1 MNNMKYGSIAT
12 GSKEASETALNI
24 LKLGGNAFDAAIGA
38 VFTSMTSEFSL
49 TGPFGGGICIG
60 NEKNETPFAYDFFV
74 DCPNSMKTK
83 KEFKE
88 ISVNFGKATQKFH
101 IGKGSIAVPGNI
113 LGLIEIHNN
122 HGTLSLE
129 QILLPAIDY
138 AVNGIKISS
147 YQAYIMSLIK
157 PILTFEKNKLF
168 YKKKS
173 LIKGGDTFK
182 NPNFGDFLKI
192 ILNKGPEYFY
202 NGDGLNHIMDFL
214 GDSSCLSAND
224 FQEYKVNKRNPISIK
239 FKEHEIYTNPAPAYG
254 GTLIIFILELLKDK
268 EKIYPIDIIKGMN
281 LATRARNEVCRNP
294 ENENEIQSILD
305 INFIER
311 YKRLFSNEIFEFSS
325 ENQGFG
331 STTHVSVLDRD
342 GNAASITTTNG
353 EGCGRIIP
361 KYGIMMNNMLGEVD
375 LNPYGFHNW
384 NTKRRLP
391 TMMSPMI
398 AIKDNKT
405 KFVLGSGGSN
415 RIRSANTQ
423 VILNLLC
430 HKMNL
435 KDAID
440 LPRFHLENTTLY
452 SEPNILI
459 PDNRLRKKLT
469 INQFDEKNLFFGG
482 VNAVSDSEAIG
493 DSRRGGSGII
503 N

>member
-1 MNNMKYGSIAT
+1 MK
-12 GSKEASETALNI
+12 
-24 LKLGGNAFDAAIGA
+24 
-38 VFTSMTSEFSL
+38 V
-49 TGPFGGGICIG
+49 
-60 NEKNETPFAYDFFV
+60 
-74 DCPNSMKTK
+74 
-83 KEFKE
+83 
-88 ISVNFGKATQKFH
+88 
-101 IGKGSIAVPGNI
+101 
-113 LGLIEIHNN
+113 
-122 HGTLSLE
+122 
-129 QILLPAIDY
+129 
-138 AVNGIKISS
+138 
-147 YQAYIMSLIK
+147 YQ
-157 PILTFEKNKLF
+157 LF
-168 YKKKS
+168 YKKNS
-173 LIKGGDTFK
+173 LIEGGDTCK
-182 NPNFGDFLKI
+182 NPNIGDFLKI

-311 YKRLFSNEIFEFSS
+311 YKRLFLNEIFEFSS

-398 AIKDNKT
+398 AIKDNET

-459 PDNRLRKKLT
+459 PDNRLKKKLT

-482 VNAVSDSEAIG
+482 VNAVSDSEAVG